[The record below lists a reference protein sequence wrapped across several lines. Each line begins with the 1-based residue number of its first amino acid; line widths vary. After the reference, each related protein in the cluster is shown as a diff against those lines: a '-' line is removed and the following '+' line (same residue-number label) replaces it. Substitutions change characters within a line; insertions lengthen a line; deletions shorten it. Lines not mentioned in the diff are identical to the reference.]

1 MRKILQYAILLV
13 LAIVSFSACK
23 SNEQKAA
30 ALIKD
35 YMFKNLFDY
44 ESYEPIETS
53 IDSAYNQPMMNSQI
67 LALAFDSVEKE
78 KEAEEHHKEYE
89 DASRTRDIWSGGWFS
104 YSTREYNKA
113 RKKAIELIASIEGTR
128 ASVRN
133 LKQIKSM
140 ADTLSSGFIGWS
152 AIHSFRCNTQ
162 GGNKTIGNYL
172 FIFDKSLKTILNVF
186 DAHDEDLVA
195 AIDKIGTA
203 QANKLLATV
212 REHYL
217 PSEVAT
223 AAPAAAAPQTKLVR
237 KKRYIN
243 WSNVILIGIIIA
255 IIAYIIIND
264 AV

>member
-1 MRKILQYAILLV
+1 MKKALQYSFLLV
-13 LAIVSFSACK
+13 LAIVSFSGCK

-67 LALAFDSVEKE
+67 LALALESVEKE
-78 KEAEEHHKEYE
+78 KEAEEHHEEYE
-89 DASRTRDIWSGGWFS
+89 DAMDIWSGGWS
-104 YSTREYNKA
+104 SSSTREYNKA
-113 RKKAIELIASIEGTR
+113 RKKAIEELIASVEGTR

-152 AIHSFRCNTQ
+152 AIHSFRCNTR
-162 GGNKTIGNYL
+162 GGSKTIGNYL
-172 FIFDKSLKTILNVF
+172 FIFDKSFKTILNVF
-186 DAHDEDLVA
+186 DADDEELVA

-203 QANKLLATV
+203 QAMTDEQFAELEEQYTG
-212 REHYL
+212 
-217 PSEVAT
+217 T
-223 AAPAAAAPQTKLVR
+223 ITKLQDGLA
-237 KKRYIN
+237 KIK
-243 WSNVILIGIIIA
+243 
-255 IIAYIIIND
+255 
-264 AV
+264 

>member
-1 MRKILQYAILLV
+1 MKKVLQYTILLV

-30 ALIKD
+30 ALIKY

-78 KEAEEHHKEYE
+78 KEAEEHHEEYE
-89 DASRTRDIWSGGWFS
+89 DASRTMDIWSGGWSS

-113 RKKAIELIASIEGTR
+113 RKKAIEELIASIEGTR

-140 ADTLSSGFIGWS
+140 ADTLSSGFIGWA
-152 AIHSFRCNTQ
+152 AIHSFRCNTR
-162 GGNKTIGNYL
+162 GGSKTIGNYL
-172 FIFDKSLKTILNVF
+172 FIFDKNFKTILNVF
-186 DAHDEDLVA
+186 DANDEDLVA

-203 QANKLLATV
+203 QAMTDEQFTELEEQYTG
-212 REHYL
+212 
-217 PSEVAT
+217 T
-223 AAPAAAAPQTKLVR
+223 ITKLQDGLAKIR
-237 KKRYIN
+237 
-243 WSNVILIGIIIA
+243 
-255 IIAYIIIND
+255 
-264 AV
+264 

>member
-1 MRKILQYAILLV
+1 MKKVLQYTILLV

-78 KEAEEHHKEYE
+78 KEKEAEEHHEEYE
-89 DASRTRDIWSGGWFS
+89 DASRTMDIWSGGWS
-104 YSTREYNKA
+104 SSSTREYNKA
-113 RKKAIELIASIEGTR
+113 RKKAIEELIASVECTR

-140 ADTLSSGFIGWS
+140 ADTLSTGFIGWS
-152 AIHSFRCNTQ
+152 AIHSFRCNTR
-162 GGNKTIGNYL
+162 GGSKTIGNYL
-172 FIFDKSLKTILNVF
+172 FIFDKSFKTILNVF
-186 DAHDEDLVA
+186 DADDEDLGA
-195 AIDKIGTA
+195 AIDKME
-203 QANKLLATV
+203 QPRL
-212 REHYL
+212 
-217 PSEVAT
+217 
-223 AAPAAAAPQTKLVR
+223 
-237 KKRYIN
+237 
-243 WSNVILIGIIIA
+243 
-255 IIAYIIIND
+255 
-264 AV
+264 

>member
-1 MRKILQYAILLV
+1 MKNALRNTLLLV
-13 LAIVSFSACK
+13 FAIVSFSACK

-78 KEAEEHHKEYE
+78 KEAEEHHEEYE
-89 DASRTRDIWSGGWFS
+89 DASRTRDIWSGGWSS

-113 RKKAIELIASIEGTR
+113 RKKAIEELIASIEGTR

-172 FIFDKSLKTILNVF
+172 FIFDKRFKTFLKVF

-203 QANKLLATV
+203 QAMTDEQFTELEEQFTGQITQLQDGLA
-212 REHYL
+212 
-217 PSEVAT
+217 
-223 AAPAAAAPQTKLVR
+223 KI
-237 KKRYIN
+237 K
-243 WSNVILIGIIIA
+243 
-255 IIAYIIIND
+255 
-264 AV
+264 

>member
-1 MRKILQYAILLV
+1 MKKVLQYTILLV

-78 KEAEEHHKEYE
+78 KEAEEHHEEYE
-89 DASRTRDIWSGGWFS
+89 DASRTMDIWSGGWS
-104 YSTREYNKA
+104 SSSTREYNKA
-113 RKKAIELIASIEGTR
+113 RKKAIEELIASVECTR

-140 ADTLSSGFIGWS
+140 ADTLSTGFIGWS
-152 AIHSFRCNTQ
+152 AIHSFRCNTR
-162 GGNKTIGNYL
+162 GGSKTIGNYL
-172 FIFDKSLKTILNVF
+172 FIFDKSFKTILNVF
-186 DAHDEDLVA
+186 
-195 AIDKIGTA
+195 
-203 QANKLLATV
+203 
-212 REHYL
+212 
-217 PSEVAT
+217 
-223 AAPAAAAPQTKLVR
+223 
-237 KKRYIN
+237 
-243 WSNVILIGIIIA
+243 
-255 IIAYIIIND
+255 
-264 AV
+264 

>member
-67 LALAFDSVEKE
+67 LALA
-78 KEAEEHHKEYE
+78 
-89 DASRTRDIWSGGWFS
+89 

-113 RKKAIELIASIEGTR
+113 RKKAIEELIASIEGTR

-172 FIFDKSLKTILNVF
+172 FIFDKSFKTILNVF

-203 QANKLLATV
+203 QAMTDEHFTELEEQFTGQITQLQDGLA
-212 REHYL
+212 
-217 PSEVAT
+217 
-223 AAPAAAAPQTKLVR
+223 KI
-237 KKRYIN
+237 K
-243 WSNVILIGIIIA
+243 
-255 IIAYIIIND
+255 
-264 AV
+264 

>member
-78 KEAEEHHKEYE
+78 KEAEEHHEEYE
-89 DASRTRDIWSGGWFS
+89 DGWSS

-113 RKKAIELIASIEGTR
+113 RKKAIEELIASIEGTR

-152 AIHSFRCNTQ
+152 AIHSFRCNTR
-162 GGNKTIGNYL
+162 GGSKTIGNYL
-172 FIFDKSLKTILNVF
+172 FIFDKSFKTILNVF
-186 DAHDEDLVA
+186 DANDEDLVA

-203 QANKLLATV
+203 QAMTDEQFMELEEQFTGQITQLQDGLA
-212 REHYL
+212 
-217 PSEVAT
+217 
-223 AAPAAAAPQTKLVR
+223 KI
-237 KKRYIN
+237 K
-243 WSNVILIGIIIA
+243 
-255 IIAYIIIND
+255 
-264 AV
+264 

>member
-1 MRKILQYAILLV
+1 MRKILQYTLLLV

-67 LALAFDSVEKE
+67 LALALDSVEKE
-78 KEAEEHHKEYE
+78 KEAEEHHEEYE
-89 DASRTRDIWSGGWFS
+89 DASRTMDIWSGGWS
-104 YSTREYNKA
+104 SSSTKEYNKA
-113 RKKAIELIASIEGTR
+113 RKKAIEELIASVESTR

-152 AIHSFRCNTQ
+152 AIHSFRCNTR
-162 GGNKTIGNYL
+162 GGSKTIGNYL
-172 FIFDKSLKTILNVF
+172 FIFDKNFKTILNVF
-186 DAHDEDLVA
+186 DANDEDLVA
-195 AIDKIGTA
+195 TIDKIGTA
-203 QANKLLATV
+203 QAMTDEQFAELEEQFTG
-212 REHYL
+212 
-217 PSEVAT
+217 SI
-223 AAPAAAAPQTKLVR
+223 TKLQDELS
-237 KKRYIN
+237 KIK
-243 WSNVILIGIIIA
+243 
-255 IIAYIIIND
+255 
-264 AV
+264 